1 MRSIQ
6 GRSNTAVMLLGLLLT
21 FGTGT
26 VSAHAEHEH
35 AQNAHASG
43 AHAGH
48 APAKGHV
55 EAEPRITFADQPL
68 TDQHG
73 RSVNLEKD
81 LVSGRI
87 VVISFMYT
95 QCTTVCPVVSSIMA
109 KVQDQLGER
118 AGDGVSLVSIT
129 IDPLRDTP
137 ERLREYA
144 ELHKAGPGW
153 SWLTGSVPAI
163 TATLKSLRSW
173 SPDLESHQPVFLV
186 GNDATGEW
194 SRFYGFTDP
203 AAIVARVDSLQPGH
217 AETHPAELRAI
228 DSQKVAL

>member
-1 MRSIQ
+1 MRSKMAFTLI
-6 GRSNTAVMLLGLLLT
+6 GLLFT
-21 FGTGT
+21 WATGAAL
-26 VSAHAEHEH
+26 AH
-35 AQNAHASG
+35 SDG
-43 AHAGH
+43 AHVGPSH
-48 APAKGHV
+48 I
-55 EAEPRITFADQPL
+55 EDEPRITFAGEML

-109 KVQDQLGER
+109 KVQAQLGER
-118 AGDGVSLVSIT
+118 AGTEVSLVSIT

-153 SWLTGSVPAI
+153 TWLTGSVPAI

-173 SPDLESHQPVFLV
+173 SADFESHQPVFLV

-203 AAIVARVDSLQPGH
+203 MAIVDRIDSLQH
-217 AETHPAELRAI
+217 AHAGAHPAALSSAYSR
-228 DSQKVAL
+228 KVAP